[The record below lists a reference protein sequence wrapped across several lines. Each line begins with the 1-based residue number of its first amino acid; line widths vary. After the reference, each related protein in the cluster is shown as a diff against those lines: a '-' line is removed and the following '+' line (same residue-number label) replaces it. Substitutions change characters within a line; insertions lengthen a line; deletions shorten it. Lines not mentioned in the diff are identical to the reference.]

1 MDAVVLL
8 VSNYKDT
15 VFHTHSGARQGIDL
29 SEQERFCPNV
39 TPNKDGLST
48 TRDKCSP
55 ASCITFQCLQ
65 HQLPT
70 MQQAGK
76 PSGNPIVHHG

>member
-1 MDAVVLL
+1 MDAIVLL
-8 VSNYKDT
+8 VFKHKDT

-48 TRDKCSP
+48 TRDRSSP
-55 ASCITFQCLQ
+55 ASCLTFQSLNR
-65 HQLPT
+65 QLRT
-70 MQQAGK
+70 MQQAGN
-76 PSGNPIVHHG
+76 PPGNPIVHHG